1 VLAVTANRYGYHPDE
16 LYFRM
21 LPPAWGYTDQPPL
34 TPLLARTMSAL
45 VDQPWALRIPAMLAA
60 AASVLIVGA
69 ITRELGGGRFAQG
82 LAAWGYGFGAFTLVL
97 GHVLLTASIDLVVW
111 PLVVLLVL
119 RALLRKEDRWWL
131 LAGLVVGVSMYNKLL
146 VAILLV
152 GIGAGLVAMGPR
164 SAHVRRTALA
174 GLVLALAV
182 GAPNLVYQA
191 THGWPQLSMGASLS
205 SHNGAGVRPFVIPF
219 LIVLLGPPL
228 VPVWIA
234 GIVALVRRPE
244 WRRIRFLVVTFPV
257 AVGLVVIAGSQFYYE
272 YGLLAAVYAVGCI
285 PAAEWAV
292 RTGRAW
298 VPVVCVVV
306 NAAICTAIA
315 LPWVPVGD
323 LGATPIPA
331 IDQVTRLQ
339 VGWPRYAQQ
348 VQRVAATQSSAA
360 IVLTADYGEAG
371 AIDRYAPG
379 LAARV
384 YSGHNALHDLHAPPA
399 DVQTVVVVG
408 YGMDW
413 VPKRFSDCRVAGHL
427 DAGVRLVSEEQGAP
441 IRVCTGPT
449 VSMAT
454 IWQQAGRIG

>member
-1 VLAVTANRYGYHPDE
+1 MLAVTANRYGYHPDE

-45 VDQPWALRIPAMLAA
+45 VDQPWALRIPAMIAA

-69 ITRELGGGRFAQG
+69 ISRELGGGRFAQG
-82 LAAWGYGFGAFTLVL
+82 LAAWGYAFGAFTLVL

-119 RALLRKEDRWWL
+119 RALLRDEDRWWL
-131 LAGLVVGVSMYNKLL
+131 LAGLVVGVSLYNKLL
-146 VAILLV
+146 IAILLV
-152 GIGAGLVAMGPR
+152 GLGAGLIAMGPR
-164 SAHVRRTALA
+164 SARVRRAALA
-174 GLVLALAV
+174 GLVLALVV

-191 THGWPQLSMGASLS
+191 VHGWPQLSMGASLS
-205 SHNGAGVRPFVIPF
+205 SHNGAGVRPGVIPF

-228 VPVWIA
+228 VPIWIA
-234 GIVALVRRPE
+234 GITGLVRRPE
-244 WRRIRFLVVTFPV
+244 WRPVRFLVVTFPV
-257 AVGLVVIAGSQFYYE
+257 VVGLVVVAGSQFYYE
-272 YGLLAAVYAVGCI
+272 YGLLAAVYAIGCI

-292 RTGRAW
+292 RTRRVW
-298 VPVVCVVV
+298 VPVVCVAV
-306 NAAICTAIA
+306 NAVICTAIA
-315 LPWVPVGD
+315 LPWVPVRQ

-331 IDQVTRLQ
+331 VDQVTRLQ

-348 VQRVAATQSSAA
+348 VERVALKQPSDA

-371 AIDRYAPG
+371 AIYRYAPS
-379 LAARV
+379 LASRV
-384 YSGHNALHDLHAPPA
+384 YSGHNALHDRGAPPA
-399 DVQTVVVVG
+399 DVQTVIIVG
-408 YGMDW
+408 YGMEW
-413 VPKRFSDCRVAGHL
+413 APKRFTDCTTVGQL

-449 VSMAT
+449 VSMAAL
-454 IWQQAGRIG
+454 WREAGRIG